1 MSVCNT
7 CSLGEHILLELLKLR
22 SKYNFSKSQLP
33 KLNLL
38 LNFNHSNR
46 MSSPEFYSIS
56 VNTQQDS
63 NVSDEN
69 CPTNV
74 VTYISMEIFL

>member
-1 MSVCNT
+1 MSVYNT
-7 CSLGEHILLELLKLR
+7 RTLGEHVLLELLKLR
-22 SKYNFSKSQLP
+22 SKFSFGRSRLP

-38 LNFNHSNR
+38 LNLNQSIK

-69 CPTNV
+69 CATDV
-74 VTYISMEIFL
+74 VTCISMDIFL